1 MDWSV
6 YLNKRINSDLTVE
19 TDQYVLSM
27 KPLLGSLIDDLEMF
41 LDREGR
47 YFGIVVHYLHDLRES
62 LKKMEYSEDEGYG
75 KEVMFLYR
83 PIILR
88 AHKKYLRRKLS
99 RADSVICIVQCICE
113 TILRF
118 SINDSILEIYNIFG
132 KLYLNIKNSNKDYI
146 YQPLVDILE
155 ECIAAGKVGLYKI
168 DKMSIIDE
176 ERKRKI
182 KVPLDGSGI
191 RIDKSF
197 NNEVSE
203 VSWTEE

>member
-62 LKKMEYSEDEGYG
+62 LKKMEYSEDEEYG
-75 KEVMFLYR
+75 
-83 PIILR
+83 
-88 AHKKYLRRKLS
+88 
-99 RADSVICIVQCICE
+99 E
-113 TILRF
+113 TILQF

-155 ECIAAGKVGLYKI
+155 ECIDAGKVGLYKI

-191 RIDKSF
+191 RIDKSS